1 MNPYLTHF
9 PKLALCAALIVSSL
23 SMAGCKSTTQGGEVG
38 VQRKQFLLVS
48 SQQAET
54 GAAQFYAQEMQKYSS
69 KQSLNTNP
77 QQTARVRGIATR
89 LIDQAGAFRPDTRN
103 WKWEVNVI
111 NSQELNAYCAAGG
124 KMAVY
129 SGLIDSLRLTDE
141 EIAAVMG
148 HEIAHALREHT
159 REAMSESV
167 AQQVGVSVIASLAG
181 FGEVGTS
188 LLSNATQVAIGLP
201 FSRQKEREADEIGIE
216 LMARAG
222 FDPRS
227 ALSVWRKMM
236 AGNGN
241 RPPEILSTH
250 PDPENRIKDIE
261 ARLPRVIPLYEATK
275 KTNKK

>member
-1 MNPYLTHF
+1 MLQTHF
-9 PKLALCAALIVSSL
+9 IAALITALLLVL
-23 SMAGCKSTTQGGEVG
+23 GGCASTTKSGEVG

-48 SQQAET
+48 SQQAEA

-69 KQSLNTNP
+69 KRALNTNP
-77 QQTARVRGIATR
+77 QQTARVREIASH

-111 NSQELNAYCAAGG
+111 TSKELNAYCAAGG

-129 SGLIDSLRLTDE
+129 SGLIDTLHLTDD

-159 REAMSESV
+159 REAMSESL
-167 AQQVGVSVIASLAG
+167 AQQVGVSVVASLAG
-181 FGEVGTS
+181 LGQGGTN
-188 LLSNATQVAIGLP
+188 LLANATHVAIGLP

-222 FDPRS
+222 YDPHS

-236 AGNGN
+236 ANGGG
-241 RPPEILSTH
+241 RPPEFLSTH
-250 PDPENRIKDIE
+250 PDPANRIRDIE
-261 ARLPRVIPLYEATK
+261 AHLPRVMPLYEAARK
-275 KTNKK
+275 NGRK